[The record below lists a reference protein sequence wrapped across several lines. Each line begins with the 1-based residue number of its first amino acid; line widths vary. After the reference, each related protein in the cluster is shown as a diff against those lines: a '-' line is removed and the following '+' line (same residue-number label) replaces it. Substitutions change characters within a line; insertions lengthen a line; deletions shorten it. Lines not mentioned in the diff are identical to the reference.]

1 MMINF
6 KNLCIAIAFAI
17 ITPLQVNADKLT
29 DVINDVA
36 ARLVQQLPLD
46 TKIALKSLSPDET
59 GLPEDFLRKLT
70 SDLEAALLTASG
82 FEINLANR
90 VTIDEVWQEAVEFNN
105 ANFDELFKSANAD
118 IMLMLSPRAI
128 STGVEVAITAYSLTG
143 NNVGKVLASSGSV
156 LLPID
161 LQANLGVDVNDL
173 NKQMAQVL
181 AEIEKVGQTGGL
193 IVNPN
198 TYAEY
203 YNNARILQQRGEI
216 DLAIGNYEAALM
228 ASPFPFVDP
237 VEDLV
242 ALAQFKYG
250 INSSAYISK
259 RLKEILTDDLY
270 AYALWLSDPKS
281 TQISTLQLAEN
292 GQIFLP
298 LVVVWLEQNKKALEE
313 RIRVAELEGTPDYE
327 ALFQLLEGS
336 RTYLEALNTGELQSY
351 YIDKLR
357 ARASM
362 SQSELRNMI
371 NEFSFVSYSIFETD
385 YQYGSG
391 TKSLVPLCDDDN
403 CEFPSS
409 AQGIPSLEMPAPG
422 IPQVAMLDAGN
433 VIELP
438 KRTMARNELLEAFPK
453 INQTI
458 TENFLND
465 LQSHAVFQ
473 GENNVYLEELQQHMG
488 PCGSVISSDKTPNI
502 KIDVPD
508 VQKSKIKLR
517 QGFGTFAS
525 ELVVAAY
532 EPLIYADTCVDLWKS
547 SSKPASNNQANKT
560 RDLVPTNT
568 EFTKSTGL
576 LLHPNSDRIN
586 QLSITNNWRSYSNL
600 VINDFVENSP
610 EMYKLSGLQGLLIT
624 DNVDTSKPV
633 LLAYGINEYIGANS
647 WNIQIGLIDV
657 SKDGSLLDQNGMP
670 MNPKFRTNWK
680 MDGQNAEISS
690 VRNNWLYIPGVVQGS
705 LGLNK
710 PYILGAIY
718 NDLAGNRNVIKNSNF
733 TIPIGDYIPDAP
745 AGFLLSDAC
754 QEDTDPKTYQEDGCV
769 EQRNSLTSNSVI
781 SRETTWCPA
790 LNCVEDFSLPRL
802 ASFSFLRSV
811 HFHNSNKQAQTKRT
825 DPTWVKLNSIPGPIH
840 LGDERINAWPSLHG
854 RCYAVS
860 FPAQLSDAKIAIT
873 FEPYGIEKANIYD
886 GMGYSYNLSPQKVV
900 SGKRPN
906 YWGDRQEIILQ
917 SGATVTDT
925 EVLICSEK
933 IDGTDYDDLMIR
945 NVTSWIFR

>member
-1 MMINF
+1 MINF

>member
-17 ITPLQVNADKLT
+17 IAPLQVNADKLT

-336 RTYLEALNTGELQSY
+336 RTYLAALNTGELQSY

-362 SQSELRNMI
+362 SQSELRNLI

>member
-17 ITPLQVNADKLT
+17 IAPLQVNADKLT

-36 ARLVQQLPLD
+36 VRLVQQLPLD

-336 RTYLEALNTGELQSY
+336 RTYLAALNTGELQSY

-362 SQSELRNMI
+362 SQSELRNLI

-391 TKSLVPLCDDDN
+391 TKSLVPLCDDDT
-403 CEFPSS
+403 CDFPSS
-409 AQGIPSLEMPAPG
+409 AQGIPSLEMPVPG
-422 IPQVAMLDAGN
+422 VPQVAMLDVGK
-433 VIELP
+433 VLQLP
-438 KRTMARNELLEAFPK
+438 KRTIARNELLDAFPK
-453 INQTI
+453 MDQSLTSNL
-458 TENFLND
+458 LNG
-465 LQSHAVFQ
+465 LQSHPIFQ
-473 GENNVYLEELQQHMG
+473 GENNVYLEDLQQHMG
-488 PCGSVISSDKTPNI
+488 PCGSVISSDNTSKG

>member
-336 RTYLEALNTGELQSY
+336 RTYLAALNTGELQSY

-811 HFHNSNKQAQTKRT
+811 HFHNSTKQAQTKRT

>member
-517 QGFGTFAS
+517 QGFGTFTS

>member
-1 MMINF
+1 MVINL
-6 KNLCIAIAFAI
+6 KKLLLAIVLLVLAPF
-17 ITPLQVNADKLT
+17 QVNADEVT
-29 DVINDVA
+29 DVVNDVA
-36 ARLVQQLPLD
+36 AKLVQQLPMD
-46 TKIALKSLSPDET
+46 KKIALKSLSPDET

-70 SDLEAALLTASG
+70 SDLEAALLTASD
-82 FEINLANR
+82 FEIELANR
-90 VTIDEVWQEAVEFNN
+90 VSIEEVWQEAIEFNN
-105 ANFDELFKSANAD
+105 ADFDDLFKSAKAD
-118 IMLMLSPRAI
+118 VMLMLSPRAI
-128 STGVEVAITAYSLTG
+128 STGVEIAITAYSLSG

-161 LQANLGVDVNDL
+161 IQANLGVDVNDL

-181 AEIEKVGQTGGL
+181 SEIEKVGQIGGL

-203 YNNARILQQRGEI
+203 YHNARILQQRGEI

-270 AYALWLSDPKS
+270 SYALWLSDPKS
-281 TQISTLQLAEN
+281 TIISTLQLAED
-292 GQIFLP
+292 GEIFLP

-313 RIRVAELEGTPDYE
+313 KIRVAEAKGNPDYE

-336 RTYLEALNTGELQSY
+336 RTYLAALNTGELQSY

-362 SQSELRNMI
+362 SQSELRNLI
-371 NEFSFVSYSIFETD
+371 DEFSFVSYSIFETD

-391 TKSLVPLCDDDN
+391 AKTLFPICDDDN

-458 TENFLND
+458 TENLLND

-517 QGFGTFAS
+517 QEFGTFPS

-532 EPLIYADTCVDLWKS
+532 EPLIYADTCVELWKN
-547 SSKPASNNQANKT
+547 SSKLASNNQANKT
-560 RDLVPTNT
+560 RDLVPTSS

-576 LLHPNSDRIN
+576 MIHPNTDRIN
-586 QLSITNNWRSYSNL
+586 QLSITNNWKSYSNL
-600 VINDFVENSP
+600 VINDFVQNSA

-624 DNVDTSKPV
+624 DNVDTAKPI
-633 LLAYGINEYIGANS
+633 LLAYAVNEYIGANS
-647 WNIQIGLIDV
+647 WNTQIGLIDV

-680 MDGQNAEISS
+680 LDGEIAEISS
-690 VRNNWLYIPGVVQGS
+690 IRNNWLYIPGVVQGS

-718 NDLAGNRNVIKNSNF
+718 YDLSGNKNIINNSNF
-733 TIPIGDYIPDAP
+733 TIPIGDYIPEAP
-745 AGFLLSDAC
+745 AGFLLSGAC
-754 QEDTDPKTYQEDGCV
+754 QEDSDPKTYQEDGCV

-781 SRETTWCPA
+781 SREATWCPA

-811 HFHNSNKQAQTKRT
+811 HFHNRTNPAQTKRT
-825 DPTWVKLNSIPGPIH
+825 EPSWAKLNSTPGPIH
-840 LGDERINAWPSLHG
+840 LGDERISAWTSLHG

-860 FPAQLSDAKIAIT
+860 FPAQLSDSRIAIT
-873 FEPYGIEKANIYD
+873 FEPYGVEKASAYD
-886 GMGYSYNLSPQKVV
+886 ARGYSYSLPPQKVV
-900 SGKRPN
+900 SGRRPN
-906 YWGDRQEIILQ
+906 YWGERQEIILQ

-925 EVLICSEK
+925 EVLMCSEK
-933 IDGTDYDDLMIR
+933 IDDSDYDDLMIR
-945 NVTSWIFR
+945 NVTSWILR